1 MKKLLKSQ
9 KGSSFAY
16 ILVVVSILLI
26 LTGTLITMTVAN
38 YRLGLIKGGRNT
50 AFYFADGAIDV
61 ALAQIEELSHRA
73 EIAAS
78 NVVQD
83 ENADFRKSDEWV
95 KFEKWL
101 EKNTQPEVD
110 DNLEGNKPIESNGA
124 SKDSNKKVYLT
135 VEEASA
141 LYSEAINK
149 EFQKQYL
156 LFLMEADHVK
166 DDYKLIEKDEDSE
179 DDVFVHEND
188 MTFISSEAT
197 LNTKFL
203 TALQTSKFKPTGS
216 ESFDEIQASITS
228 IEPEYREDDQVLR
241 LKIQTGGKYNIYN
254 KGVEV
259 VVDMVPPRYNY
270 ITVTDMVRKEMYTND
285 ILENALT
292 AKGDVIIVDGDVQTF
307 GDVYALGTF
316 KDAIANDDTGKYS
329 DSINHL
335 NKGGVIVGYNKDEDN
350 FLNLTDGSIDLTG
363 KAALE
368 VNGNIKTVASLKTGY
383 TGSSINV
390 IEDKTNN
397 LGGYV
402 YADSYVT
409 PTNVDQTE
417 LDVQTSMFIMDD
429 VYINGDSTSITV
441 GEDASYDSEKNK
453 NNTNIDD
460 TIMTFLDGG
469 VLDPGV
475 AGDVRVSP
483 DLSSSIRVSK
493 ESQGTKISADYLYV
507 PGVAYIDVFRTVGE
521 GDDKETKYY
530 KTGESFTTEKNFF
543 FYQNEYEEQEE
554 RTTNVEYTD
563 GETTFSL
570 VEYIDETGEI
580 NDSPYYKAEHFLNS
594 VREEYNKPE
603 DIRDDE
609 IVASSDKSI
618 MTLHSI
624 KQAPS
629 SDDEGDQNTY
639 ENNYTLGVFMAN
651 KRIYN
656 PRRLGLDAATYI
668 TDFRNP
674 SNSISDVRMHL
685 LGFRD
690 YTHGTLKTTTSVEGE
705 DVDMFSQYIDFE
717 KGKDYTTLNT
727 SGLLVT
733 VTDKDVYI
741 NTGKNVSGAILYEGS
756 DTIRG
761 LVATKGNIYIYNNDV
776 NSPLTFKGSLIAGGD
791 IILYGS
797 GKKIID
803 NIDDDIT
810 IDQSNNAKGVL
821 PLQSRALVYQ
831 TVGASNTLM
840 ETFHTKTGRKLIVDL
855 LEGNTG
861 YTRSIFYNLSLSIVD
876 KDYAY
881 YEGKYDDEG
890 NVINPP
896 HTSVGTMDITM
907 SSTPELDGMIKE
919 KELKGYE
926 LVYWREIKP
935 SN

>member
-1 MKKLLKSQ
+1 MKMRKLLKSQ

-156 LFLMEADHVK
+156 LFLMEADRVK
-166 DDYKLIEKDEDSE
+166 DDYKLIEKDKDSG
-179 DDVFVHEND
+179 DDVFVHENN

-228 IEPEYREDDQVLR
+228 VEPEYRKDNQALR

-292 AKGDVIIVDGDVQTF
+292 AKGDIIIVDGDVQTF

-335 NKGGVIVGYNKDEDN
+335 NKGGVIVGYNKDKDN

-383 TGSSINV
+383 TGASINV

-402 YADSYVT
+402 YTDSYVT
-409 PTNVDQTE
+409 PTHVDQTK
-417 LDVQTSMFIMDD
+417 LDVQTSMFVMDD
-429 VYINGDSTSITV
+429 VYINGDNTSITI
-441 GEDASYDSEKNK
+441 GTDTTYDSSN

-521 GDDKETKYY
+521 GDDRETKFY

-543 FYQNEYEEQEE
+543 FYQKEYEEQEE

-594 VREEYNKPE
+594 VRDEYNKPE

-624 KQAPS
+624 KQDPS

-690 YTHGTLKTTTSVEGE
+690 YTHGTLKTTTSVEGK

-717 KGKDYTTLNT
+717 KAKDYTTLNT

-741 NTGKNVSGAILYEGS
+741 NTGKTVSGAILYEGS
-756 DTIRG
+756 NTIRG
-761 LVATKGNIYIYNNDV
+761 LVATKGNIYIYNNDA

-803 NIDDDIT
+803 NIDEAIT

-831 TVGASNTLM
+831 TVGTSNTLM
-840 ETFHTKTGRKLIVDL
+840 DTFHTKSGRKLIVNL
-855 LEGNTG
+855 LKGNTG

-876 KDYAY
+876 KDYDY
-881 YEGKYDDEG
+881 YEGKYDGDS
-890 NVINPP
+890 VLIPP
-896 HTSVGTMDITM
+896 HTSVGTVDITM